1 MFAWTLIMSYR
12 VASKAMLDTKQF
24 YIDHPVNDKT
34 PNWNAY
40 RLSKSRMMSIH
51 TQSSHWRATCS
62 YNTDGVVLTDYIR
75 SSFVNVDPLT
85 INGAECRKMEYVN
98 IRGSSCTE
106 CTIRVV
112 QKTGYTFFFSSW
124 YGEFGPVEKCSFV
137 NAAGAVNTESNFGYY
152 GNINSAHRC
161 SSNSNSTTQCW
172 FGGRPQ

>member
-24 YIDHPVNDKT
+24 YIDHPVNNKT
-34 PNWNAY
+34 PYWNAY

-62 YNTDGVVLTDYIR
+62 YNTDGVVLTDYVR

-98 IRGSSCTE
+98 IRGS
-106 CTIRVV
+106 
-112 QKTGYTFFFSSW
+112 
-124 YGEFGPVEKCSFV
+124 
-137 NAAGAVNTESNFGYY
+137 
-152 GNINSAHRC
+152 
-161 SSNSNSTTQCW
+161 
-172 FGGRPQ
+172 